1 MPADQSHAEPTT
13 PALLDAAVSAV
24 RTLGI
29 EVAGPKLFRVI
40 RHEYPEKTVEL
51 HFFLCDVFS
60 GTPEPHGCEALVWVG
75 PQEIGSYEFPPAD
88 RPVVDALMRGDSGV

>member
-1 MPADQSHAEPTT
+1 MEEC
-13 PALLDAAVSAV
+13 LRREL
-24 RTLGI
+24 REELGI

-40 RHEYPEKTVEL
+40 RHEYPEETVEL
-51 HFFLCDVFS
+51 HFFLCDAFS